1 MEKIFSFAW
10 RGKRGLELEENEDAQ
25 EDDHYVD
32 DEQGLQRKHKVDTTL
47 QIHFFG
53 KKGNKDLEFD
63 GFYKFMRNLQT
74 EVLELEFHEFSK
86 GHEKISEVD
95 FAKILLRYTYLDT
108 DEYDNY
114 LDRLLDR
121 EAKEKGVTFEE
132 FRQFCQF
139 LNNLEDFSIAMRM
152 YTLADRSISKGE
164 KIFTRVFLH
173 DISLKQ

>member
-10 RGKRGLELEENEDAQ
+10 KGKRGIDPEENPDGN
-25 EDDHYVD
+25 DLVD
-32 DEQGLQRKHKVDTTL
+32 DEQGLQRKHIVDTTL

-53 KKGNKDLEFD
+53 KKGNQDLEFE
-63 GFYKFMRNLQT
+63 GFNKFMRNLQT

-86 GHEKISEVD
+86 GQQKISEVD

-108 DEYDNY
+108 DEYDSY

-121 EAKEKGVTFEE
+121 EAKESGVSFEE

-164 KIFTRVFLH
+164 KEN
-173 DISLKQ
+173 Q